1 MGYDLHIT
9 RKDDWTDENGPVI
22 TAEEWRALIDSDP
35 ELELDSDTRCVM
47 SDGEFVFATWNG
59 QAGVLGHYAGEITSK
74 NPDESL
80 IAKMI
85 EIANRLGAKVQGDDG
100 EMYPDALE
108 TQDVDRQRRGLS
120 SLWQR
125 LFGG

>member
-9 RKDDWTDENGPVI
+9 RKDDWADETGPVI
-22 TAEEWRALIDSDP
+22 TAEEWRALIDSDS
-35 ELELDSDTRCVM
+35 ELELDSHTRCVM
-47 SDGEFVFATWNG
+47 SDGEFVFAAWNG
-59 QAGVLGHYAGEITSK
+59 QTGALGHYAGEITSK
-74 NPDESL
+74 NPDELL

-100 EMYPDALE
+100 ETYPIALE
-108 TQDVDRQRRGLS
+108 THDVDQRRGGLS